1 MKYVFGPVPSRRLGR
16 SLGIDPVPLKAC
28 NWNCVYCQ
36 LGRSTPVLGERREF
50 YPPEEV
56 LNEVREVLDRTPTPH
71 IDWITFAGSGEP
83 LLHSG
88 IGGMIAG
95 LKGITDIPVAM
106 LTNGSLLYDEVIR
119 RSVLPL
125 DAVLPSIDA
134 GSDAVYRKINRPHP
148 EFTYEKHI
156 EGLIAF
162 AGEYERKLWPEVML
176 IRGVNDTE
184 AALSDIAAVLERL
197 RPDLVHINVPT
208 RPPAETW
215 VEPPDEEGVMRAV
228 AILEK
233 SARIIVPGELE
244 FDADRFD
251 SIADALID
259 IVSRHPMR
267 VEEIRKM
274 LRRWPTSEVQRAF
287 SEVEASGRVQIIE
300 RFGTRFLAA
309 AGSRFS
315 RDDRSNS

>member
-1 MKYVFGPVPSRRLGR
+1 
-16 SLGIDPVPLKAC
+16 
-28 NWNCVYCQ
+28 
-36 LGRSTPVLGERREF
+36 
-50 YPPEEV
+50 
-56 LNEVREVLDRTPTPH
+56 
-71 IDWITFAGSGEP
+71 
-83 LLHSG
+83 
-88 IGGMIAG
+88 
-95 LKGITDIPVAM
+95 
-106 LTNGSLLYDEVIR
+106 
-119 RSVLPL
+119 
-125 DAVLPSIDA
+125 
-134 GSDAVYRKINRPHP
+134 
-148 EFTYEKHI
+148 
-156 EGLIAF
+156 
-162 AGEYERKLWPEVML
+162 VML
-176 IRGVNDTE
+176 IRSVNDTE

-233 SARIIVPGELE
+233 SARILVPGELE

-274 LRRWPTSEVQRAF
+274 LRRWPASEVQRAF

-315 RDDRSNS
+315 RDDRSNP